1 MTQEELTI
9 TWNLAKMMF
18 LNTNGAEYQ
27 HLLNQVELYDIQD
40 GLCYLHSSSD
50 YVIEEVKKL
59 KEKIQD
65 VINQVLLL
73 KGYTVE
79 VIIKKEI
86 STDLLKMEV
95 SEKSVE
101 KEEDDEEQTG
111 LSQRFTFESFVVG
124 PNSEYPYQC
133 CMATIEALL
142 EGRTPPYNPLLIY
155 GDSGLGKT
163 HLAQAAGNMLL
174 EKNHK
179 KKARYLTAEEFNNE
193 YLYAIRKG
201 SLKNNIDTAEN
212 FRQKYRNLDL
222 IIIDDIQFFEK
233 VFGKGDGSVEE
244 EFFNTLNSL
253 LIKDKQLIFISDR
266 NPKKIK
272 GLSDR
277 LKSRFLSGLNA
288 EIKKPD
294 YSTRVAILQTLCEN
308 ERMSMDNTVLEYIA
322 DNVTE
327 NVREMQGIL
336 KSISAKAKL
345 LKKNISIDLA
355 KSAIGEQIE
364 KSRASITAEKISQV
378 VSRYF
383 NISEEEMKSEKRKV
397 EFLIPRQIAMYIMR
411 EKLEISL
418 HDTGIF
424 FNRDHATVYSAVE
437 KIANKIKIDEVFAQ
451 TVKEVIKR
459 ISE

>member
-1 MTQEELTI
+1 MKQEEI
-9 TWNLAKMMF
+9 NVTWNLTKMMF
-18 LNTNGAEYQ
+18 LNTYGLEYQ

-40 GLCYLHSSSD
+40 GLCFLHSSSN
-50 YVIEEVKKL
+50 YVVEELNKL
-59 KEKIQD
+59 KDKIND
-65 VINQVLLL
+65 SINQVLLL

-79 VIIKKEI
+79 VVIKKEI
-86 STDLLKMEV
+86 SADLLKMEV
-95 SEKSVE
+95 IEKTNDGLI
-101 KEEDDEEQTG
+101 EEDDTM
-111 LSQRFTFESFVVG
+111 LSNKYTFDSFVVG

-133 CMATIEALL
+133 CMATIEAIL
-142 EGRTPPYNPLLIY
+142 ENRTPPYNPLLIY

-163 HLAQAAGNMLL
+163 HLAQAAGNLLL
-174 EKNHK
+174 EKDIR
-179 KKARYLTAEEFNNE
+179 KKAKYLTAEEFNNE

-201 SLKNNIDTAEN
+201 NLKNNIDTAEN

-253 LIKDKQLIFISDR
+253 LIKDKQLIFVSDR

-294 YSTRVAILQTLCEN
+294 YSTRVAILQTICETEN
-308 ERMSMDNTVLEYIA
+308 INIDNTILEYIA

-336 KSISAKAKL
+336 KSISAKARL
-345 LKKNISIDLA
+345 LKKNVTIDLA
-355 KSAIGEQIE
+355 KSAIGEQLE
-364 KSRASITAEKISQV
+364 KARASITAEKIAQAV
-378 VSRYF
+378 AVYF
-383 NISEEEMKSEKRKV
+383 NISEEEMKSEKRKS
-397 EFLIPRQIAMYIMR
+397 EILIPRQVSMYIMR
-411 EKLEISL
+411 EKLGISL
-418 HDTGIF
+418 SDTGKY
-424 FNRDHATVYSAVE
+424 FNRDHATVYNAVE
-437 KIANKIKIDEVFAQ
+437 KISNKIKADENFTSIIQ
-451 TVKEVIKR
+451 DIIKR
-459 ISE
+459 ISG

>member
-1 MTQEELTI
+1 MKQEEI
-9 TWNLAKMMF
+9 NVTWNLTKMMF
-18 LNTNGAEYQ
+18 LNTYGQEYQ

-40 GLCYLHSSSD
+40 GLCFLHSSSN
-50 YVIEEVKKL
+50 YVVEELNKL
-59 KEKIQD
+59 KDKIND

-79 VIIKKEI
+79 VVIKKEI
-86 STDLLKMEV
+86 SADLLKMEV
-95 SEKSVE
+95 IEKTNDGFI
-101 KEEDDEEQTG
+101 EEDDTK
-111 LSQRFTFESFVVG
+111 LSNKYTFDSFVVG

-133 CMATIEALL
+133 CMATIEAIL
-142 EGRTPPYNPLLIY
+142 ENRTPPYNPLLIY

-174 EKNHK
+174 EKDIR
-179 KKARYLTAEEFNNE
+179 KKAKYLTAEEFNNE

-201 SLKNNIDTAEN
+201 NLKNNIDTAEN

-253 LIKDKQLIFISDR
+253 LIKDKQLIFVSDR

-294 YSTRVAILQTLCEN
+294 YSTRVAILQTICETEN
-308 ERMSMDNTVLEYIA
+308 INIDNTILEYIA

-336 KSISAKAKL
+336 KSISAKARL
-345 LKKNISIDLA
+345 LKKNVTIDLA
-355 KSAIGEQIE
+355 KSAIGEQLE
-364 KSRASITAEKISQV
+364 KARASITAEKIAQAV
-378 VSRYF
+378 AVYF
-383 NISEEEMKSEKRKV
+383 NISEDEMKSEKRKS
-397 EFLIPRQIAMYIMR
+397 EILIPRQVSMYIMR
-411 EKLEISL
+411 EKLGISL
-418 HDTGIF
+418 SDTGKY
-424 FNRDHATVYSAVE
+424 FNRDHATVYNAVE
-437 KIANKIKIDEVFAQ
+437 KIGNKIKADENFTSIIQ
-451 TVKEVIKR
+451 DIIKR
-459 ISE
+459 ISG